1 VNTSR
6 PGEAGLLR
14 RFHPRVVTDAAGP
27 AAQFRLLGWSE
38 DFEGRDFALPDLF
51 AFDIPGC

>member
-1 VNTSR
+1 MNTSR

-38 DFEGRDFALPDLF
+38 DFEGRDFALPDLL
-51 AFDIPGC
+51 ALDIPGC